1 MQIRSAPEELGRE
14 LRQGHSP
21 FLKRRRGIVGLSF
34 FSCAVLGAVAL
45 YQIGILKKLPEPRWR
60 GFNTGKVNGS
70 GEAYSVLGAPDAFL
84 GLASYA
90 VTACLAAMGPEDRFR
105 THPSMPIAMGLK
117 LLIDSAMAGKLT
129 LGRMPEVSRI
139 LALVHS
145 DRSGNLGSAS
155 ARSSGSRSGAS
166 PGEAQTRRITLNPW

>member
-21 FLKRRRGIVGLSF
+21 FLKRRRGIIGLSF

-70 GEAYSVLGAPDAFL
+70 GEAYSVLAAPDAFL

-117 LLIDSAMAGKLT
+117 LLMDSAMAGKLT
-129 LGRMPEVSRI
+129 LDECRKFRAFSLWSILTAAATWAALPLGIPEAEAALLRVRLRRDVSR
-139 LALVHS
+139 
-145 DRSGNLGSAS
+145 
-155 ARSSGSRSGAS
+155 
-166 PGEAQTRRITLNPW
+166 